1 MKMASRLIN
10 QSEIALARQVFLDQ
24 LPYDKIHF
32 ASYYLPNNEGVPT
45 TLASVSSLVPL
56 RSLRSYTIYFGPKVF
71 SDGADVPGTRNTLIH
86 ELTHVWQ
93 GHHSQFAWEYMINS
107 LVAQGHAILT
117 EGNRNRAYDYKPGEP
132 WDDYNVEQQASIV
145 EDWFRNGMRQDDEL
159 FAYITNHIRAGRN

>member
-1 MKMASRLIN
+1 MASRLIN
-10 QSEIALARQVFLDQ
+10 QSEITLAQQVFRDQ

-45 TLASVSSLVPL
+45 TLASVSSLVPI
-56 RSLRSYTIYFGPKVF
+56 RSLRSYTIYFGPTVF

-107 LVAQGHAILT
+107 LLAQGHAILKD
-117 EGNRNRAYDYKPGEP
+117 GNRNRAYDYAPGKPWG
-132 WDDYNVEQQASIV
+132 DYNVEQQASIV

-159 FAYITNHIRAGRN
+159 FAYITDHIRAGRN

>member
-1 MKMASRLIN
+1 MASRLIN
-10 QSEIALARQVFLDQ
+10 QAEITLAQQVFQDQ

-45 TLASVSSLVPL
+45 TLASVSSLVPI

-107 LVAQGHAILT
+107 LLAQGHAILKD
-117 EGNRNRAYDYKPGEP
+117 GNRNTAYDYAPGKPWG
-132 WDDYNVEQQASIV
+132 DYNVEQQASIV
-145 EDWFRNGMRQDDEL
+145 EDWFRNGMRPDDEL
-159 FAYITNHIRAGRN
+159 FTYITDHIRAGRN